1 MKGLVQIFQN
11 DFFKGW
17 ISGIPIYMTDTHFGQ
32 LEKLK
37 QMRIIQYRSDP
48 LLTSLDKSV
57 LKNIT
62 GLHIANSFT
71 EIKFEFLFNHN
82 CFKKMIQQ
90 FTHFPFLLKFEM
102 GE

>member
-1 MKGLVQIFQN
+1 
-11 DFFKGW
+11 
-17 ISGIPIYMTDTHFGQ
+17 MTDTHFGQ

-37 QMRIIQYRSDP
+37 QMRIIQYRSDR

-62 GLHIANSFT
+62 GLHIADSFT
-71 EIKFEFLFNHN
+71 DIKFEFLFNHN